1 MENIGAKL
9 KKIRLEKGFTLEEVQ
24 KKTKIHLNIL
34 KAIEEDSIVNLS
46 PIYIKG
52 FLKIYCN
59 LLGVNSQGYITDSNE
74 AVKPLVLKPVS
85 AKENK
90 QASLVKAEPFWALLV
105 NFIRAKIKVILFV
118 LIICASGIGLLNFG
132 KFVVSRIKSLPK
144 EQRVKMQ
151 LPKKSVSQQTVVNS
165 KNSEKVIASKAQ
177 KPQSYESS
185 TAAKSPRSD
194 AFTSAIRLGVRAKG
208 DCWITVKSDGKIIFQ
223 NNLKKG
229 RSENWQAKEKIELSL
244 GNAGVVELEVNG
256 KFISSLGRRGQSIKN
271 ILITKDGLSIPR

>member
-1 MENIGAKL
+1 MENIGTKL

-34 KAIEEDSIVNLS
+34 KAIEEDGIVNLS
-46 PIYIKG
+46 PIYLKG

-74 AVKPLVLKPVS
+74 VVKPPVLKPVS

-90 QASLVKAEPFWALLV
+90 QAPLVKAEPFWALLV

-118 LIICASGIGLLNFG
+118 FIICASGIGLLSFG
-132 KFVVSRIKSLPK
+132 KFVASKIKSLPK
-144 EQRVKMQ
+144 KQRVQMQ
-151 LPKKSVSQQTVVNS
+151 LPKKSVSRQTAANP

-177 KPQSYESS
+177 KSQPHESS
-185 TAAKSPRSD
+185 TATKSPRSD
-194 AFTSAIRLGVRAKG
+194 TFTSVIRLGVRAKG

-256 KFISSLGRRGQSIKN
+256 KFIPSLGRRGQSIKN

>member
-1 MENIGAKL
+1 MENIGLKL

-46 PIYIKG
+46 PVYLKG

-59 LLGVNSQGYITDSNE
+59 LLGVNSQGYIADSNE
-74 AVKPLVLKPVS
+74 VVKPSVIKPVS

-118 LIICASGIGLLNFG
+118 FIICAASIGLLNFG
-132 KFVVSRIKSLPK
+132 KFVVSKIKFLPK
-144 EQRVKMQ
+144 KERVQIQR
-151 LPKKSVSQQTVVNS
+151 PKKSVSQQTIANP
-165 KNSEKVIASKAQ
+165 KNNEKVITSKAQ
-177 KPQSYESS
+177 KPQFHKSPA
-185 TAAKSPRSD
+185 AAKSPRIDSF
-194 AFTSAIRLGVRAKG
+194 ASVIRLGIRAKG
-208 DCWITVKSDGKIIFQ
+208 DCWIQVKSDGKIIFQ